1 MKTTLLLLALTTAL
15 ASTASVQAGPVKA
28 EEAFDRAAGLFD
40 RPVKKAGPVVALRFP
55 APTPP
60 QVQPVLPPWSQQ
72 AQGAQTPAPT
82 FITIIGGA
90 KN

>member
-1 MKTTLLLLALTTAL
+1 MKTTLALFALASVL
-15 ASTASVQAGPVKA
+15 ASTASVQAGPVKS

-40 RPVKKAGPVVALRFP
+40 RPVQKVPTVAALRFP

-82 FITIIGGA
+82 FITVIGGG